1 MSYQERNRK
10 RRSRIKRVVPL
21 DEVLEAYGYA
31 VRSGFDSEQ
40 QFSCDLHGDGNDS
53 KPSARYYPESLSW
66 HCFACGRSRDVIS
79 TVMEK
84 EGLSFT
90 AAMTTLENRFS
101 LPELPW
107 DTEEVVPDK
116 VDIQPHF
123 RRVERLLKN
132 LTDEKDLPM
141 GVTLSFWEAY
151 DFVSFDYDK
160 NNQEN
165 KTVQALDRLYG
176 KIMERLGE

>member
-1 MSYQERNRK
+1 MSGQERNRK

-21 DEVLEAYGYA
+21 DEVLESYGYA

-53 KPSARYYPESLSW
+53 KPSARYYPESASW

-90 AAMTTLENRFS
+90 AALTTLESRFS
-101 LPELPW
+101 LPEIPW
-107 DTEEVVPDK
+107 ETEKVVERE
-116 VDIQPHF
+116 VDIRPYF
-123 RRVERLLKN
+123 RRVERLLTN

-141 GVTLSFWEAY
+141 EVTLSFWEAY
-151 DFVSFDYDK
+151 DFLSFDYEK
-160 NNQEN
+160 SKEES
-165 KTVQALDRLYG
+165 KTVHALDRLHG
-176 KIMERLGE
+176 KIMTRLGE

>member
-1 MSYQERNRK
+1 MLYQERNRK
-10 RRSRIKRVVPL
+10 RRSRIKRAVPL
-21 DEVLEAYGYA
+21 DEVLETYGYT

-66 HCFACGRSRDVIS
+66 HCFACGRSRDVIA

-90 AAMTTLENRFS
+90 ASLTTLERRFS
-101 LPELPW
+101 LPDLPW
-107 DTEEVVPDK
+107 EVEETIPHK

-123 RRVERLLKN
+123 RRVDRLLKN
-132 LTDEKDLPM
+132 LTDEKDLSM
-141 GVTLSFWEAY
+141 EVTVSLWEAY
-151 DFVSFDYDK
+151 DFVSFNYDK
-160 NNQEN
+160 NKQED
-165 KTVQALDRLYG
+165 KTVQALDRLYC
-176 KIMERLGE
+176 KIMEKMGE